1 MSDVLPSAA
10 QAEIVGEAEE
20 GAGDDGGAEEESGG
34 DGESTR
40 ADGSDNDGGS
50 DDSGSYSS
58 GSGSESSS
66 DDGGYRAPI
75 MDGRKV
81 TFRVRD
87 LNPHLVCSLCDCYF
101 RNATTITACL
111 PNQCTFCRDC
121 IKKHLAYANT
131 CPKCATVLGQDAC
144 RDDHIIQSLIDKV
157 FPAEIA
163 ASDESAASASSGVKR
178 KASADG
184 AHDGSAGASDE
195 MKRRRTDD
203 DEQDTLA
210 FRLEALV
217 ETEPERQ
224 LGNIPKPFLRTSGK
238 LLIIH
243 LKKYLAGKV
252 AFRIEKDAASG
263 EEKRVEYALDA
274 TDIDILCKEEV
285 LGDELSLN
293 FIKAT
298 RWIGGGVES
307 NDLELKFRK
316 KL

>member
-1 MSDVLPSAA
+1 MAA
-10 QAEIVGEAEE
+10 AAPRVSSELAAAEE
-20 GAGDDGGAEEESGG
+20 GVDGAPEESTGGGDSAHADGSGGDDG
-34 DGESTR
+34 
-40 ADGSDNDGGS
+40 SDE
-50 DDSGSYSS
+50 SGSYSS
-58 GSGSESSS
+58 ESGSESSS

-81 TFRVRD
+81 TFTVRD
-87 LNPHLVCSLCDCYF
+87 LNAHLVCSLCDCYF
-101 RNATTITACL
+101 RNATAITACL
-111 PNQCTFCRDC
+111 PKQCTFCRDC

-131 CPKCATVLGQDAC
+131 CPKCTTVLGQDAC

-163 ASDESAASASSGVKR
+163 ASAESAAGESSGMKR

-184 AHDGSAGASDE
+184 DRGGSAGASDE

-203 DEQDTLA
+203 DDQEAMA

-217 ETEPERQ
+217 ETDPERQ
-224 LGNIPKPFLRTSGK
+224 LGNLPKPFLRTTGK
-238 LLIIH
+238 LQIIH
-243 LKKYLAGKV
+243 IKKYLAGKI

-263 EEKRVEYALDA
+263 EEKRVEYALDE

-285 LGDELSLN
+285 LGDELNLN